1 MKIRRAARVASR
13 AARSSAVS
21 ARAMLQGWRLDEPA
35 PRARAAIFQRGM
47 AGVAAS
53 QGLDIRIRGALPA
66 GPAILVA
73 NHVSYL
79 DPVVIGALTPCAAIA
94 KGEVASWPLI
104 GDTARSVGVSFVD
117 RTSAWSGA
125 IALRRSL
132 AVLAAGASVLNFPE
146 GTTTDGSR
154 LLPFRRG
161 IFGLARLAGVPV
173 VPIALRY
180 EPADLAWTGNA
191 SFLPHYVYLS
201 GRPSSV
207 VHVDIA
213 PALADVDA
221 GADELAR
228 QSYHRIARLLRVPQ
242 EPHGPVVRLR
252 VPPPRPDTVLPAA
265 GRGAAIGE

>member
-1 MKIRRAARVASR
+1 MNVGAPARVLGR

-21 ARAMLQGWRLDEPA
+21 LAAMLRGRRA
-35 PRARAAIFQRGM
+35 TSPRERALIFQRGM

-53 QGLDIRIRGALPA
+53 QGLEIRVHGALPV

-79 DPVVIGALTPCAAIA
+79 DPVVLGALAPVAPIA
-94 KGEVASWPLI
+94 KGEVSSWPLI
-104 GDTARSVGVSFVD
+104 GDTARNVGVSFVD
-117 RTSAWSGA
+117 RSSVWSGA

-132 AVLAAGASVLNFPE
+132 AVLRDGGSVLNFPE

-161 IFGLARLAGVPV
+161 IFGLARLAGAPV

-191 SFLPHYVYLS
+191 SFLPHYVRAS
-201 GRPSSV
+201 ARPSSI

-242 EPHGPVVRLR
+242 EPHGTVVRLR
-252 VPPPRPDTVLPAA
+252 VPPPRPDAVLPAA
-265 GRGAAIGE
+265 GRGAAVGE